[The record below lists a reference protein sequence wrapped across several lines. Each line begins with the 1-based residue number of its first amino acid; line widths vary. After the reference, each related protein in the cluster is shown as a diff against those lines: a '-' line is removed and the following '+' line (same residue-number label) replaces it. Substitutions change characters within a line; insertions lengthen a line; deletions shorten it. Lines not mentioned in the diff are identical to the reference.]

1 MQQSRKSIGEALH
14 FQVHYDQQDATL
26 CDAALAGGLT
36 RQNPRFS
43 REMNGGHV
51 QIRFLIAITGF
62 MLVPSMAAMA
72 QSMSPASDNQQVP
85 SSSALEEIVVT
96 AQKRSQNQEDVPITV
111 ASFSADALASANVTD
126 ILGLSKLDPSLTMIT
141 GAGEVTPFIRGSGS
155 IVNDLGDESS
165 VAFYL
170 DGVYLAHVS
179 PSYLELNNIDRVE
192 VLDGPQGTLFGR
204 NASAGLVQIITRDP
218 SLEKPEFNAEVGY
231 ANYDTVT
238 EQSYVSVPLTSK
250 IAFDVA
256 TVYRRQF
263 DGWGENVNNGLPV
276 GYDDHGAV
284 RTKWL
289 FEVDDHT
296 TIKLWADYARGNY
309 DQGTSDNLYRGTT
322 MGNLATGLTTP
333 LGPVGFYDSRSGF
346 HNYIVD
352 NTYSVAGKI
361 THNFSF
367 MNVSSLTA
375 YVNNHGDIVFDGG
388 FQPTPFLDI
397 YLNHKSQQ
405 LSEELQFASN
415 SDSWVTWTAG
425 LYYLDETAGYPDA
438 SLSGPAFA
446 PLYGIAYVSTE
457 QTASYAGYSQVT
469 IPIVTRSDNITAG
482 IRYTHDEL
490 HGYGLEFVNPSIDHP
505 TQSIIAPGTQLN
517 NRTTFNKPSFKVSYD
532 HHFNADIMAYASVSD
547 GFKDGT
553 YNTLPISAV
562 AVLPETTTSY
572 EIGMKSEFF
581 DHRMRVNG
589 AVFWNKIESPQVLEI
604 KQSVTDLVN
613 AGGAVVKGVDLSV
626 EGKITQYLSGRI
638 NTEFLPTARYT
649 SFVGAPFTSLNPN
662 PPFGNF
668 PYTPGDA
675 SGDRLPAAPHSTVN
689 AGLDYRIPTNIGP
702 LLFSADLSHNSG
714 FFWTPDHE
722 IKQDA
727 YYLLGGSAKW
737 SSPDNRWSTTLW
749 GANLTGTKYYLY
761 AAQQGNSFGVASSP
775 AAPRT
780 VGIRVD
786 FKM

>member
-1 MQQSRKSIGEALH
+1 M
-14 FQVHYDQQDATL
+14 
-26 CDAALAGGLT
+26 LA
-36 RQNPRFS
+36 
-43 REMNGGHV
+43 
-51 QIRFLIAITGF
+51 
-62 MLVPSMAAMA
+62 PSMAAMA
-72 QSMSPASDNQQVP
+72 QSTAMASDNQQVP
-85 SSSALEEIVVT
+85 SSGALEEIVVT
-96 AQKRSQNQEDVPITV
+96 AQKRAQNQQDVPV
-111 ASFSADALASANVTD
+111 SVNAFSADALANANVTD

-141 GAGEVTPFIRGSGS
+141 GAGVVTPFIRGSGS
-155 IVNDLGDESS
+155 IVNSLGDESS
-165 VAFYL
+165 AAFYL

-179 PSYLELNNIDRVE
+179 PSYLELNNIDRME
-192 VLDGPQGTLFGR
+192 VLKGPQGTLFGR

-218 SLEKPEFNAEVGY
+218 SLEKPELSVEVGY
-231 ANYDTVT
+231 ANYKTVT
-238 EQSYVSVPLTSK
+238 EQFYGSVPLTSR

-256 TVYRRQF
+256 AVYRRQV
-263 DGWGENVNNGLPV
+263 DGWGRNVNNGLPI

-289 FEVDDHT
+289 FQVDDQT

-309 DQGTSDNLYRGTT
+309 DQGTSDNNYRGTT

-352 NTYSVAGKI
+352 NTYSAAGKI
-361 THNFSF
+361 THSFSF

-425 LYYLDETAGYPDA
+425 LYYLNETAGYPDA
-438 SLSGPAFA
+438 SLSGPAFF
-446 PLYGIAYVSTE
+446 PLYGIAYVSNE
-457 QTASYAGYSQVT
+457 HTASYAGYSQVT
-469 IPIVTRSDNITAG
+469 IPIVTKNDNITAG

-490 HGYGLEFVNPSIDHP
+490 HGYGAQRVNLTSDL
-505 TQSIIAPGTQLN
+505 SIIAPGSQLDN
-517 NRTTFNKPSFKVSYD
+517 KTSFNKPSYKVSYD

-553 YNTLPISAV
+553 YNTLPIAAV

-581 DHRMRVNG
+581 DHRIRVNG
-589 AVFWNKIESPQVLEI
+589 ALFWNKIDNPQVLEI

-638 NTEFLPTARYT
+638 NTELLPTAHYT

-689 AGLDYRIPTNIGP
+689 AGLDYRIPTDIGP
-702 LLFSADLSHNSG
+702 LVFSADWSHNSG
-714 FFWTPDHE
+714 YFWTPDHE

-727 YYLLGGSAKW
+727 YDLLGASGKW
-737 SSPDNRWSTTLW
+737 TSSDNRWSTTLW

-780 VGIRVD
+780 FGIRVA